1 MLLLVAVSTAGCLAL
16 NVTGVSFFHAHCSDN
31 THENDEKELEQMKRK
46 ATIRQAQMSRINYNE
61 CLLIQNALEKN
72 DSWSVP
78 QIKQDA
84 YEARQHFEGNKLV
97 NTMTTVL
104 SNSAETGD
112 LILLGRSTF
121 ANPTLDSV
129 PYWLHFIKNAQGKQ
143 PDHIQ
148 KFHDDAKKLIMDGYD
163 PKECEKFKL
172 LTAFKTTIKTA
183 ATEEEHVCLPPAV
196 SAQIVFWFGCFDH

>member
-1 MLLLVAVSTAGCLAL
+1 MLLLVAVSAAGCLAL

-46 ATIRQAQMSRINYNE
+46 AAIRQAQMSRINYNE
-61 CLLIQNALEKN
+61 CLLIHNALEKN

-78 QIKQDA
+78 QIQQDA

-97 NTMTTVL
+97 NIMTTVL
-104 SNSAETGD
+104 SNPEV
-112 LILLGRSTF
+112 ILLASRTLG
-121 ANPTLDSV
+121 NPTLDSV
-129 PYWLHFIKNAQGKQ
+129 PNWVDCIKNAQGKQ
-143 PDHIQ
+143 PHHIK
-148 KFHDDAKKLIMDGYD
+148 KFNDDAQKLIMDGYD
-163 PKECEKFKL
+163 PKECEKFKF

-196 SAQIVFWFGCFDH
+196 SAQSVFWFGSFDH